1 MKVIKF
7 PAVSITIILVFI
19 VEIQPAVTI
28 FLMLAS
34 NLLDQKLKIMLRK
47 TTMGI
52 GLIFCLF
59 LAINTNAQEVSSTSE
74 YEVSD
79 EVLKEYV
86 GVYTTT
92 DSEGF
97 DVEISLDG
105 ESRLMGQP
113 VNKMHPQTILLSR
126 DKDKFE
132 LKNTNGIIIQFKR
145 DETGKVT
152 SFTMTQGAK
161 SFIASKKGA

>member
-1 MKVIKF
+1 
-7 PAVSITIILVFI
+7 
-19 VEIQPAVTI
+19 
-28 FLMLAS
+28 
-34 NLLDQKLKIMLRK
+34 MLRK

-97 DVEISLDG
+97 DVEISLND

-132 LKNTNGIIIQFKR
+132 LKNANGIIIQFKR

-161 SFIASKKGA
+161 SFIASKKGG